1 MRTEATR
8 RPGKAAARSS
18 VGGTM
23 RDDVRAFKREII
35 LAAAIDAFY
44 SQGFENT
51 SVDDIA
57 AAMSVTKAVLYYNF
71 ASKMEV
77 LETIVDRTTAWSLEA
92 VERGIA
98 QGSTPARKL
107 ALFAFHTTAHI
118 LEHQKLVAI
127 YFREERSFSPAL
139 LERARDIERK
149 CVELVTGILD
159 EGVASGDFE
168 LSDSRLMAI
177 NLIGMISQAFYW
189 YREEGRLTLEDVS
202 RHFADAALALVRF
215 KGEVGLIP

>member
-8 RPGKAAARSS
+8 RPGKADAKAS

-23 RDDVRAFKREII
+23 REDVRAFKREII

-57 AAMSVTKAVLYYNF
+57 AAMSVSKAVLYYNF
-71 ASKMEV
+71 SSKLEV

-92 VERGIA
+92 VERGVA
-98 QGSTPARKL
+98 QGTTPARKL
-107 ALFAFHTTAHI
+107 ALFAFHTAAHI
-118 LEHQKLVAI
+118 LEHQKLVGI

-139 LERARDIERK
+139 RERARGIERR
-149 CVELVTGILD
+149 CVELVSGILD
-159 EGVASGDFE
+159 EGVASGDFD
-168 LSDSRLMAI
+168 LTDSRLTAI
-177 NLIGMISQAFYW
+177 SLIGMISQAFYW
-189 YREEGRLTLEDVS
+189 YREEGRLSLDDVS
-202 RHFADAALALVRF
+202 RYFADSALALVRF
-215 KGEVGLIP
+215 RGEIEPIP

>member
-1 MRTEATR
+1 MQTQATG
-8 RPGKAAARSS
+8 RPRKADAKPGA
-18 VGGTM
+18 GGGM
-23 RDDVRAFKREII
+23 RDDVRAFRREII

-71 ASKMEV
+71 SSKLEV

-92 VERGIA
+92 VERGIT
-98 QGSTPARKL
+98 QGSTPPEKL
-107 ALFAFHTTAHI
+107 ALFAFHTAAHI
-118 LEHQKLVAI
+118 LEHQKLVGI

-139 LERARDIERK
+139 LERARRIERR

-159 EGVASGDFE
+159 EGVTRGEFE
-168 LSDSRLMAI
+168 LSDSRLTAI
-177 NLIGMISQAFYW
+177 SLIGMISQAFYW
-189 YREEGRLTLEDVS
+189 YREGGRLSLEDVG
-202 RHFADAALALVRF
+202 RHFADSALALVRF
-215 KGEVGLIP
+215 KGELRPIP